1 MFSKYFYEIRNRVSL
16 TILCWSLCA
25 MSSYLN
31 KETLLYLLIQPCE
44 FLFKEKTLYFIATNL
59 TDIFSVYLALSYF
72 VAFQLTFAVGVYHIK
87 TFLTPGLY
95 RKELKYL
102 NLTSLMCFFFWSLSF
117 VLLNKAILPFCWSFF
132 LSFQHASQQSISIFF
147 EMKITEYFTFY
158 TTTYY
163 VTAFVGQLFVA
174 TFLTLSF
181 LTRKTQFIQKS
192 RRLFFIGFFLI
203 ATLITPPDVI
213 SQLLLGTIFCLL
225 YELIIVIVI
234 LNDLKLVR

>member
-1 MFSKYFYEIRNRVSL
+1 
-16 TILCWSLCA
+16 
-25 MSSYLN
+25 
-31 KETLLYLLIQPCE
+31 
-44 FLFKEKTLYFIATNL
+44 
-59 TDIFSVYLALSYF
+59 
-72 VAFQLTFAVGVYHIK
+72 
-87 TFLTPGLY
+87 
-95 RKELKYL
+95 
-102 NLTSLMCFFFWSLSF
+102 
-117 VLLNKAILPFCWSFF
+117 
-132 LSFQHASQQSISIFF
+132 
-147 EMKITEYFTFY
+147 MKITEYFTFY

-181 LTRKTQFIQKS
+181 LTRRTQFIQRS

-213 SQLLLGTIFCLL
+213 SQLLLGTIFCSL